1 MSVFT
6 KLNEIPLANH
16 EVDLNGNR
24 IINLNTPASDYDASN
39 KLYVDGPRDKD

>member
-16 EVDLNGNR
+16 EVDLNNNR
-24 IINLNTPASDYDASN
+24 IINLMDPVSDLDAAN
-39 KLYVDGPRDKD
+39 KKYVD